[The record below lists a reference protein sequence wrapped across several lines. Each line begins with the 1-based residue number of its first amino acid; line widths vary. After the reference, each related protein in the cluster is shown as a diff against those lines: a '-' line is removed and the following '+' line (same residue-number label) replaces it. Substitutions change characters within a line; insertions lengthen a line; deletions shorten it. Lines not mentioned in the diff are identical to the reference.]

1 MRATYDRGVTLPERR
16 QVIVDTDTGLDDAL
30 ALLHLAGS
38 PRADIAAVTTVY
50 GNCHVEDSLRNAAH
64 VLRLAGLEDVPL
76 SRGAAGPLVGQAHI
90 AGYVHGTDGLGD
102 LGLDRPDPQV
112 TGRTAA
118 QEIVGLVNAEPGR
131 YDVLAL
137 GPLTNL
143 ALALQLDPELLFKV
157 RSVTIMGGSGPYQPL
172 GRSLMI
178 DANIQNDG
186 DAALA
191 LFSAHRPAD
200 DTVTMVGVDVTGTV
214 VLEESMTSS
223 LAHSG
228 TAWGEFAAAAL
239 EAYHRFYVHEWGRA
253 VAPVHDPLAAA
264 VLADPTLVTRR
275 VSAPAAVTSNGFA
288 TRARLLELP
297 DGTPPALPRSVAL
310 QPATAVVDVDREA
323 FLAQFVTGLATGVAR

>member
-1 MRATYDRGVTLPERR
+1 MTETPERR

-64 VLRLAGLEDVPL
+64 VLRLAGLADVPL
-76 SRGAAGPLVGQAHI
+76 SRGAAGPLRGEAHI
-90 AGYVHGTDGLGD
+90 AGYVHGDDGLGD
-102 LGLDRPDPQV
+102 LGFERPDPR
-112 TGRTAA
+112 TTRRTAA
-118 QEIVGLVNAEPGR
+118 QQIVALADEAPGR

-143 ALALQLDPELLFKV
+143 ALALREDPDLLFKV

-186 DAALA
+186 DAAHV
-191 LFSAHRPAD
+191 LFSAARPAD

-214 VLEESMTSS
+214 VLDEAMTSS
-223 LAHSG
+223 LRHAG
-228 TAWGEFAAAAL
+228 TAWGTFAADVL
-239 EAYHRFYVHEWGRA
+239 DAYYRFYVHEWGRR

-264 VLADPTLVTRR
+264 VLIHPELVTRR
-275 VSAPAAVTSNGFA
+275 VTAPAAVTSNGFA

-297 DGTPPALPRSVAL
+297 DGTPPALPRDIAL
-310 QPATAVVDVDREA
+310 APATAVTDVDRDA
-323 FLAQFVTGLATGVAR
+323 FLAEFVTGLAHGVAR

>member
-1 MRATYDRGVTLPERR
+1 VSLPERR

-38 PRADIAAVTTVY
+38 PHADIAEVTTVY
-50 GNCHVEDSLRNAAH
+50 GNCRVEDSLRNAAY
-64 VLRLAGLEDVPL
+64 VLRLAGLDDVPL
-76 SRGAAGPLVGQAHI
+76 SRGAAGPLVGEPHI
-90 AGYVHGTDGLGD
+90 AGYVHGDDGLGD
-102 LGLDRPDPQV
+102 LGLDRPDPVV
-112 TGRTAA
+112 TGQSAA
-118 QEIVGLVNAEPGR
+118 ERMVALAHESPGR

-143 ALALQLDPELLFKV
+143 ALALQLDPELLFKL

-186 DAALA
+186 DAAHA

-214 VLEESMTSS
+214 VLDEAMTSS
-223 LAHSG
+223 LRHSG
-228 TAWGEFAAAAL
+228 TAWGTFAADVL
-239 EAYHRFYVHEWGRA
+239 DAYYRFYVHEWGRR

-264 VLADPTLVTRR
+264 VLVNPALVTRR

-310 QPATAVVDVDREA
+310 ANATAVVDVDRDA
-323 FLAQFVTGLATGVAR
+323 FLSSFVSGLVAGVVR